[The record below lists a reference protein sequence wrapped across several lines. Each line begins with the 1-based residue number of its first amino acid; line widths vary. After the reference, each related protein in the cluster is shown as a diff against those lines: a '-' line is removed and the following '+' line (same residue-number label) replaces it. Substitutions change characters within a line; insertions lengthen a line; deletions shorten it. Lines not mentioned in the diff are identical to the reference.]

1 MSRIELRIDV
11 RHSTDSKCKTLCR
24 QRRQRQRERE
34 LSILLAQFLGKKTTG
49 KDGRLAG
56 IETTQ
61 IRHRQGEGRQTS
73 TSRRERHREC

>member
-1 MSRIELRIDV
+1 MLGTALTLSA
-11 RHSTDSKCKTLCR
+11 RHCADKGGRDK
-24 QRRQRQRERE
+24 ERE